1 MCFTSCVGLFAF
13 RGCLSYHFLRWQGK
27 ARHAVRKPD
36 ASFSIGA
43 TFCPGVLPA
52 LLLAAAD
59 VVFRFV
65 SSFVFV
71 SSVLTLV
78 LRSLFCFVFP
88 HYKLVPLPPHY
99 DFVFR
104 PFWLLCLGL
113 CPVLFSSWLFV
124 SSVSALVFRSLFYF
138 VFPHYELVPRTSL
151 CFFRLFWLLCLGLL
165 CLGLFCFRSDF
176 SFRPFRLL
184 AAAWSDQCYVHR
196 GTQGVTS
203 QAARPPVIM

>member
-59 VVFRFV
+59 VVFSFV

-113 CPVLFSSWLFV
+113 
-124 SSVSALVFRSLFYF
+124 
-138 VFPHYELVPRTSL
+138 
-151 CFFRLFWLLCLGLL
+151 L

-196 GTQGVTS
+196 GTQGITS

>member
-43 TFCPGVLPA
+43 TFCPRVLPA

-65 SSFVFV
+65 SSFVFLLTFL
-71 SSVLTLV
+71 SSV
-78 LRSLFCFVFP
+78 
-88 HYKLVPLPPHY
+88 
-99 DFVFR
+99 
-104 PFWLLCLGL
+104 LCLGL
-113 CPVLFSSWLFV
+113 CFDLFCFSPL
-124 SSVSALVFRSLFYF
+124 
-138 VFPHYELVPRTSL
+138 RTSPPYL
-151 CFFRLFWLLCLGLL
+151 PITTFCFVCFDSCVYV
-165 CLGLFCFRSDF
+165 CALFCFRSDF

-184 AAAWSDQCYVHR
+184 AATWSDQCYVHR